1 MRTEL
6 SNFFRDVDL
15 TTISSFCYRSNKYCC
30 PYPRWV
36 VEKTCNQDTWLQ
48 VETGLVCLDWSRLGK
63 MQGYA
68 GQHTR
73 LLYIFCAEVMA
84 LKPDLVITECVE
96 DEDVSMLRVI
106 IGDIYDIESV
116 V

>member
-1 MRTEL
+1 M
-6 SNFFRDVDL
+6 
-15 TTISSFCYRSNKYCC
+15 
-30 PYPRWV
+30 
-36 VEKTCNQDTWLQ
+36 
-48 VETGLVCLDWSRLGK
+48 DWSRLGK

-68 GQHTR
+68 GQHAR

-84 LKPDLVITECVE
+84 LKPDIVITECVE

-116 V
+116 VLNSDDFGDKVNRKRRVSAWINRQK